1 MKGGPLLLTLA
12 PPLTA
17 ALVRGL
23 GTTLRLTVEGVE
35 AMAPLW
41 RAQRPVIYALWHG
54 QLLMIPWL
62 SARLR
67 RTAGARPARVLASRS
82 RDGELVTRY
91 VQQFGIEVVRG
102 SSSRG
107 GLGALRALLTALRAG
122 EDVVVVPDGPR
133 GPRQHAQPGV
143 VALAALS
150 GVPIVP
156 LGFAASPAWR
166 LSTWDAFVVPLPF
179 ARAVATIGAPLVV
192 GRDADRARALK
203 DLEGALGEM
212 LAAAQRRVG
221 A

>member
-54 QLLMIPWL
+54 QLLMIPGL

>member
-1 MKGGPLLLTLA
+1 VKGGPLLRTLA

-35 AMAPLW
+35 AVAPLW

-67 RTAGARPARVLASRS
+67 RTAGARPARVLASQS

-122 EDVVVVPDGPR
+122 EDVAVVPDGPR

-143 VALAALS
+143 VTLAALS

-179 ARAVATIGAPLVV
+179 ARAAATIGSPLVV

-212 LAAAQRRVG
+212 VAAAQRRVG

>member
-35 AMAPLW
+35 AVAPLW
-41 RAQRPVIYALWHG
+41 RAQRPIIYALWHG

-62 SARLR
+62 GARLR

-179 ARAVATIGAPLVV
+179 ARAVATIGSPFVV
-192 GRDADRARALK
+192 ARDADRARALK

-212 LAAAQRRVG
+212 VAAAQRRVG